1 MTTWLRKLLLGVLV
15 GASVW
20 GLVPSSAK
28 ADPDYWDNHWRWYD
42 RSYRPY
48 YTRRYY
54 VAPPTTTY
62 YYGPPAA
69 APYYGG
75 TTTYYY
81 GPTYPY
87 PYYGGGVQVGPLR
100 FGWW

>member
-1 MTTWLRKLLLGVLV
+1 MFGFRRLLLCILL

-20 GLVPSSAK
+20 AVAPSPAK

-48 YTRRYY
+48 YARRYY
-54 VAPPTTTY
+54 VPPPTTY
-62 YYGPPAA
+62 YYGPPAPP
-69 APYYGG
+69 PYYGG
-75 TTTYYY
+75 TTTYY
-81 GPTYPY
+81 GPAYPY